1 MPYRG
6 KRVTGWEDRK
16 EKRMRKLGVCAIAAA
31 LLIATGGVSEAQAAV
46 ISVNGNKVNCGT
58 VEEWKDKL
66 QQINDCE
73 SIWELLSKWN
83 CGNLPEIEKPEI
95 EVPEQPEVPEENG
108 PEQPGTPEEN
118 LPETEQPDGNVPN
131 LPEVPEIPEE
141 TPEVQDQA
149 YVYGMRI
156 TELVNEHRAAA
167 GLAPVKYSAKLSE
180 AAQVRAV
187 EIETSFSHTRPD
199 GRYFSTVFAEHGIS
213 YRYSGENIAWG
224 QKSPEEVV
232 TAWMNSAGHR
242 ANILNEKFTELGVGY
257 RQNARGVNYF
267 TQLFIY

>member
-1 MPYRG
+1 
-6 KRVTGWEDRK
+6 
-16 EKRMRKLGVCAIAAA
+16 MRKGSVCAIAAA

-46 ISVNGNKVNCGT
+46 IPINMNLAGCTT
-58 VEEWKDKL
+58 VEELKEKL
-66 QQINDCE
+66 QQINGCE
-73 SIWELLSKWN
+73 NILELLSKWN
-83 CGNLPEIEKPEI
+83 CGTLPEINIPNLPV
-95 EVPEQPEVPEENG
+95 VPEQPEAPEENV
-108 PEQPGTPEEN
+108 PEQPGTP
-118 LPETEQPDGNVPN
+118 DVNVPN
-131 LPEVPEIPEE
+131 RPVVPEIPEE
-141 TPEVQDQA
+141 TPEVSPEVQDQA

-167 GLAPVKYSAKLSE
+167 GLAPVKYSAKISK

-187 EIETSFSHTRPD
+187 EIEKSFSHTRPD

-242 ANILNEKFTELGVGY
+242 ANILNAKFTELGVGY

-267 TQLFIY
+267 TQLFVY

>member
-1 MPYRG
+1 
-6 KRVTGWEDRK
+6 
-16 EKRMRKLGVCAIAAA
+16 MRKAGVCAIAAA

-46 ISVNGNKVNCGT
+46 ISVNGNKVSCNT
-58 VEEWKDKL
+58 VEELKDKL
-66 QQINDCE
+66 QQINGCDNILE
-73 SIWELLSKWN
+73 MLSKWN
-83 CGNLPEIEKPEI
+83 CGTLPEINIPNLPV
-95 EVPEQPEVPEENG
+95 VPEQPEAPEENV
-108 PEQPGTPEEN
+108 PEQPG
-118 LPETEQPDGNVPN
+118 
-131 LPEVPEIPEE
+131 

-149 YVYGMRI
+149 YAYGLRI

-167 GLAPVKYSAKLSE
+167 GLAPVTYSAKLSE

-187 EIETSFSHTRPD
+187 EIEKSFSHTRPD
-199 GRYFSTVFAEHGIS
+199 GRYFSSVFAEHGIS

-242 ANILNEKFTELGVGY
+242 ANILNAKFTELGVGY

>member
-1 MPYRG
+1 
-6 KRVTGWEDRK
+6 
-16 EKRMRKLGVCAIAAA
+16 MRKVGVCAIAAA

-46 ISVNGNKVNCGT
+46 ISVNGNKLNCGT
-58 VEEWKDKL
+58 VEELKDKL
-66 QQINDCE
+66 QQINGCDN
-73 SIWELLSKWN
+73 IWDLLSKLN
-83 CGNLPEIEKPEI
+83 CGNQPDVNVPNVPV
-95 EVPEQPEVPEENG
+95 VPE
-108 PEQPGTPEEN
+108 TPEES
-118 LPETEQPDGNVPN
+118 
-131 LPEVPEIPEE
+131 PEV

-149 YVYGMRI
+149 YAYGLRI

-167 GLAPVKYSAKLSE
+167 GLSPVKYSAQISK

-187 EIETSFSHTRPD
+187 EIEKSFSHTRPD

-242 ANILNEKFTELGVGY
+242 ANILNANFTELGVGY

>member
-1 MPYRG
+1 
-6 KRVTGWEDRK
+6 
-16 EKRMRKLGVCAIAAA
+16 MRKAGVCAIAAA

-46 ISVNGNKVNCGT
+46 ISVNGNKVSCNT
-58 VEEWKDKL
+58 VEELKDKL
-66 QQINDCE
+66 QQINGCDNILE
-73 SIWELLSKWN
+73 MLSKWN
-83 CGNLPEIEKPEI
+83 CGTLPEINIPNLPV
-95 EVPEQPEVPEENG
+95 VPEQPEAPEENV
-108 PEQPGTPEEN
+108 PEQPG
-118 LPETEQPDGNVPN
+118 
-131 LPEVPEIPEE
+131 

-149 YVYGMRI
+149 YAYGLRI

-167 GLAPVKYSAKLSE
+167 GLAPVTYSAKLSE

-187 EIETSFSHTRPD
+187 EIEKSFSHTRPD
-199 GRYFSTVFAEHGIS
+199 GRYFSSVFAEHGIS

-242 ANILNEKFTELGVGY
+242 ANILNAQFTQLGVGY

>member
-1 MPYRG
+1 
-6 KRVTGWEDRK
+6 
-16 EKRMRKLGVCAIAAA
+16 MRKVSVCAIAAA

-46 ISVNGNKVNCGT
+46 IPVNGTNLNCGT
-58 VEEWKDKL
+58 VEELKDKL
-66 QQINDCE
+66 QQMNGCDNIR
-73 SIWELLSKWN
+73 ELLSMLGCN
-83 CGNLPEIEKPEI
+83 NLPEVER
-95 EVPEQPEVPEENG
+95 PEQPEAPEGNV
-108 PEQPGTPEEN
+108 PEQPGTP
-118 LPETEQPDGNVPN
+118 DVNVPN
-131 LPEVPEIPEE
+131 LPVVPEAPEE
-141 TPEVQDQA
+141 TPEVSPEVQNQA
-149 YVYGMRI
+149 YIYGMRI

-167 GLAPVKYSAKLSE
+167 GVAPVKYSAKISE

-187 EIETSFSHTRPD
+187 EIEKSFSHTRPD

>member
-1 MPYRG
+1 
-6 KRVTGWEDRK
+6 
-16 EKRMRKLGVCAIAAA
+16 MRKVGVCAIAAA

-46 ISVNGNKVNCGT
+46 IPVNTNRINCAT
-58 VEEWKDKL
+58 VEELKDKL
-66 QQINDCE
+66 QQMSFGCDN
-73 SIWELLSKWN
+73 IWELLSKFN
-83 CGNLPEIEKPEI
+83 CGNLPEAEL
-95 EVPEQPEVPEENG
+95 PEQPEAPEENQ
-108 PEQPGTPEEN
+108 PEQPGTP
-118 LPETEQPDGNVPN
+118 DVNVPN
-131 LPEVPEIPEE
+131 RPVVPEVPETPEE
-141 TPEVQDQA
+141 TPEEAPGGQNQA

-167 GLAPVKYSAKLSE
+167 GLAPVQYSAKLSE

-187 EIETSFSHTRPD
+187 EIEKSFSHTRPD
-199 GRYFSTVFAEHGIS
+199 GRYFSSVFAEHGIS

-242 ANILNEKFTELGVGY
+242 ANILNANFTQLGVGY
-257 RQNARGVNYF
+257 RQNAKGVNYF

>member
-1 MPYRG
+1 
-6 KRVTGWEDRK
+6 
-16 EKRMRKLGVCAIAAA
+16 MRKAGVCAIAAA

-46 ISVNGNKVNCGT
+46 ISVNGNKVSCNT
-58 VEEWKDKL
+58 VEELKDKL
-66 QQINDCE
+66 QQINGCDNILE
-73 SIWELLSKWN
+73 MLSKWN
-83 CGNLPEIEKPEI
+83 CGTLPEINIPNLPV
-95 EVPEQPEVPEENG
+95 VPEQPEAPEENV
-108 PEQPGTPEEN
+108 PEQPGTP
-118 LPETEQPDGNVPN
+118 D
-131 LPEVPEIPEE
+131 
-141 TPEVQDQA
+141 VQNQA
-149 YVYGMRI
+149 YAYGLRI

-167 GLAPVKYSAKLSE
+167 GLAPVTYSAKLSE

-187 EIETSFSHTRPD
+187 EIEKSFSHTRPD
-199 GRYFSTVFAEHGIS
+199 GRYFSSVFAEHGIS

-242 ANILNEKFTELGVGY
+242 ANILNAKFTQLGVGY

>member
-1 MPYRG
+1 
-6 KRVTGWEDRK
+6 
-16 EKRMRKLGVCAIAAA
+16 MRKVGVCAIVAA

-46 ISVNGNKVNCGT
+46 ISVNGNKLNCGT
-58 VEEWKDKL
+58 VEELKDKL
-66 QQINDCE
+66 QQINGCDN
-73 SIWELLSKWN
+73 IWDLLSKLN
-83 CGNLPEIEKPEI
+83 CGNQPDVNVPNVPV
-95 EVPEQPEVPEENG
+95 VPE
-108 PEQPGTPEEN
+108 TPEES
-118 LPETEQPDGNVPN
+118 PEET
-131 LPEVPEIPEE
+131 PEV

-149 YVYGMRI
+149 YAYGLRI

-167 GLAPVKYSAKLSE
+167 GLSPVKYSAQISK

-187 EIETSFSHTRPD
+187 EIEKSFSHTRPD

-242 ANILNEKFTELGVGY
+242 ANILNANFTELGVGY

>member
-1 MPYRG
+1 
-6 KRVTGWEDRK
+6 
-16 EKRMRKLGVCAIAAA
+16 MRKAGVCAIAAA

-46 ISVNGNKVNCGT
+46 ISVNGNKVSCNT
-58 VEEWKDKL
+58 VEELKDKL
-66 QQINDCE
+66 QQINGCDNILE
-73 SIWELLSKWN
+73 MLSKWN
-83 CGNLPEIEKPEI
+83 CGTLPEINIPNLPV
-95 EVPEQPEVPEENG
+95 VPEQPEAPEENV
-108 PEQPGTPEEN
+108 PEQPG
-118 LPETEQPDGNVPN
+118 
-131 LPEVPEIPEE
+131 

-149 YVYGMRI
+149 YAYGLRI

-167 GLAPVKYSAKLSE
+167 GLAPVTYSAKLSE

-187 EIETSFSHTRPD
+187 EIEKSFSHTRPD
-199 GRYFSTVFAEHGIS
+199 GRYFSSVFSEHGIS

-242 ANILNEKFTELGVGY
+242 ANILNAKFTQLGVGY

>member
-1 MPYRG
+1 
-6 KRVTGWEDRK
+6 
-16 EKRMRKLGVCAIAAA
+16 MRKAGVCAIAAA

-46 ISVNGNKVNCGT
+46 ISVNGNKVSCNT
-58 VEEWKDKL
+58 VEELKDKL
-66 QQINDCE
+66 QQINGCDNILE
-73 SIWELLSKWN
+73 MLSKWN
-83 CGNLPEIEKPEI
+83 CGTLPEINIPNLPV
-95 EVPEQPEVPEENG
+95 VPEQPEAPEENV
-108 PEQPGTPEEN
+108 PEQPG
-118 LPETEQPDGNVPN
+118 
-131 LPEVPEIPEE
+131 

-149 YVYGMRI
+149 YAYGLRI

-167 GLAPVKYSAKLSE
+167 GLAPVTYSAKLSE

-187 EIETSFSHTRPD
+187 EIEKSFSHTRPD
-199 GRYFSTVFAEHGIS
+199 GRYFSSVFAEHGIS

-242 ANILNEKFTELGVGY
+242 ANILNAKFTQLGVGY